1 MSPILNKYS
10 VHSKLEE
17 KPFVHKLIIFVVS
30 LFQVMK
36 AIFVMS
42 LLTIIQEQ
50 VRQLHGFVC
59 CQTLRSVHPQVIV
72 SNRSDINENDVI
84 LGVRGS
90 NGVES
95 FSFENISNDHL
106 NQYLLNASQVEFDK
120 LTRLY
125 LISLLFC
132 MEAVKCILHK

>member
-1 MSPILNKYS
+1 MSPILKKS
-10 VHSKLEE
+10 SLHSKLEE

-59 CQTLRSVHPQVIV
+59 CQTLRSVYPEVIV

-132 MEAVKCILHK
+132 MEAVK